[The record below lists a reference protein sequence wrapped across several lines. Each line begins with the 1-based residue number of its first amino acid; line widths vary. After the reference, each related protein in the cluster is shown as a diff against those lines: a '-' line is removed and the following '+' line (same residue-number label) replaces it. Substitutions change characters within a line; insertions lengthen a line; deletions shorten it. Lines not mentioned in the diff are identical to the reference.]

1 MPYTSILLGIYPDFD
16 KRKVLF
22 ENNIVNKDDYY
33 ISSNISLS
41 LKNNF
46 FLNKEVKE
54 NENCIIE
61 SIKSISSLSDNWNN
75 FGTPKIN
82 SEIISNSL
90 KITQALPP
98 SILNYLKPENVY
110 PTKMGTIIMDWEID
124 ENNILSLEIAKK
136 SVGYFV
142 EMNGNDYKEIE
153 KIDIEDSGHS
163 LLKICMFNNKT
174 IYLQGKW

>member
-1 MPYTSILLGIYPDFD
+1 MPFTSPFLGLNPDFD
-16 KRKVLF
+16 KRRVQF
-22 ENNIVNKDDYY
+22 ENSISDRDDYFNA
-33 ISSNISLS
+33 SNVSLS

-46 FLNKEVKE
+46 FLNTETIK

-75 FGTPKIN
+75 SGTSKIN
-82 SEIISNSL
+82 TEIILNSL
-90 KITQALPP
+90 KIIQSLPP

-124 ENNILSLEIAKK
+124 ENNILSLEIARK

-142 EMNGNDYKEIE
+142 EMNGDDYKEVE
-153 KIDIEDSGHS
+153 KIDAEDIS
-163 LLKICMFNNKT
+163 LITSSINHDLSIL
-174 IYLQGKW
+174 I

>member
-1 MPYTSILLGIYPDFD
+1 MPFTTIFLGLNPNFD
-16 KRKVLF
+16 KRRVLH
-22 ENNIVNKDDYY
+22 ENSVLDRDDYF

-41 LKNNF
+41 LKNKF

-61 SIKSISSLSDNWNN
+61 SIKHISSLNNNWNN
-75 FGTPKIN
+75 FGTSKIN
-82 SEIISNSL
+82 SEIIVNSL
-90 KITQALPP
+90 KIIQSLPP

-110 PTKMGTIIMDWEID
+110 PTKNGTIIMDWEID

-142 EMNGNDYKEIE
+142 EVNGEDFKEVE
-153 KIDIEDSGHS
+153 KIDAGDIS
-163 LLKICMFNNKT
+163 LITSSINNDLS
-174 IYLQGKW
+174 ILI